1 VVVVGFPATPV
12 IKSRVR
18 FCISA
23 AHTEHDL
30 ISALRAISEVADQ
43 VNGHVAVSF
52 LDSVLNFRF
61 QVMIK
66 YKWNGRP
73 NVLPS
78 SDLARQSQH
87 PQLVNVVGKW
97 EAHHFAWKDSLTI
110 AENGRFARG
119 NGDEGC
125 WNVHEH
131 NGKTILRLEWDR
143 WPTEELE
150 LHQNGDDKE
159 CASPRRHI
167 FRGNGNIII
176 SAGTPC
182 PGTLH
187 TIFTLRP
194 LPPQAVDVDW

>member
-1 VVVVGFPATPV
+1 
-12 IKSRVR
+12 
-18 FCISA
+18 
-23 AHTEHDL
+23 
-30 ISALRAISEVADQ
+30 
-43 VNGHVAVSF
+43 
-52 LDSVLNFRF
+52 
-61 QVMIK
+61 MIK

-78 SDLARQSQH
+78 SDLARQRQH
-87 PQLVNVVGKW
+87 PQLVNVIGKW
-97 EAHHFAWKDSLTI
+97 EAHHFAWKDILTI
-110 AENGRFARG
+110 HGNGRFARG

-125 WNVHEH
+125 WNVQEH

-150 LHQNGDDKE
+150 LHQNGEDKQ

-167 FRGNGNIII
+167 FRGSGNIII

-187 TIFTLRP
+187 SSFTLRP
-194 LPPQAVDVDW
+194 LPDPVAEW